1 MYMYVCMYKC
11 VCVCVTLCACVFLH
25 VCVRAACT
33 SSLKSFSPEK
43 HLKIKEFG
51 HLLSL
56 QSHWENR

>member
-1 MYMYVCMYKC
+1 
-11 VCVCVTLCACVFLH
+11 VFLH